1 MGVHHHVCITVGA
14 DEGKTRA
21 LRGDS
26 TGGSAALMAALLAA
40 GLYCMASSLLGAQS
54 PQATADSKT
63 SLAGQQFADS
73 RGGLVLNDASGAP
86 DEYTPT
92 EKLLA
97 RLIYAEAAGEHSV
110 PDAMEAVAWTVRN
123 RVESPLFPGTFEE
136 VILQKIGQKN
146 QFRSIGGKLW
156 KEAGNPAVLRGPSL
170 RAYNRALAVA
180 RGVLTGTIP
189 DPTRGALYFHSGP
202 PTAWFQ
208 GAMQAGRIQ
217 ATLVL
222 PPPPQAPLFTFYR

>member
-1 MGVHHHVCITVGA
+1 
-14 DEGKTRA
+14 
-21 LRGDS
+21 
-26 TGGSAALMAALLAA
+26 MAALLAA
-40 GLYCMASSLLGAQS
+40 GLYRMASSLLGAQS

-97 RLIYAEAAGEHSV
+97 RLTYAEAAGQHSV

-123 RVESPLFPGTFEE
+123 RVESPLFPHTFEE
-136 VILQKIGQKN
+136 VILQKN
-146 QFRSIGGKLW
+146 QFPSIGGKLW

-208 GAMQAGRIQ
+208 GAM
-217 ATLVL
+217 
-222 PPPPQAPLFTFYR
+222 